1 MRILVYG
8 CGEAGTT
15 VLRQLQ
21 KNPALDLITAD
32 PRERPAALE
41 SGLIDTVDIPE
52 PLTPMNLDA
61 IVAEWQPDLILLAT
75 TSSDLAL
82 GNAPGIDVML
92 DSLWTE
98 LATISE
104 VPVIMVDRDSGSLTG
119 I

>member
-8 CGEAGTT
+8 CGDAGST
-15 VLRQLQ
+15 VLRQLG
-21 KNPALDLITAD
+21 KNPGIEVITAD
-32 PRERPAALE
+32 PREQPAALA
-41 SGLIDTVDIPE
+41 SGIIDTIDIPE
-52 PLTPMNLDA
+52 PLTPLNLDA
-61 IVAEWQPDLILLAT
+61 VVDEWQPDLILLAT

-119 I
+119 L